1 MRLEGAQLAVEAVVG
16 GDPGLAWRVGA
27 AIAAGDRDSR
37 RRGIAG
43 SIDNADPQRRHGLR
57 VLPSFCQ
64 QRALCPGL
72 RIENPDR
79 RVAAAVGDEGNLFSI
94 GRPAWIGVL
103 VIAVGQRKDIATM
116 VSHHPEL
123 VRLAAQVRGIDHALA
138 VGRPIGPGLPSGFFV
153 MNLRAGI
160 VGWRRHDLQAR
171 EWSARHLGWLRG
183 RSDGLGIH
191 PPETPGA
198 VDVSAVGD
206 VDDLFAIGRPGRAYL
221 VVHGAV
227 VIAGQRA
234 AILAAELLDHRMV
247 KRGVAQIVR
256 HPFVEIEH
264 ENMEVS
270 GLGGGNIGD
279 ALAIG

>member
-1 MRLEGAQLAVEAVVG
+1 IGTRL
-16 GDPGLAWRVGA
+16 PR
-27 AIAAGDRDSR
+27 S
-37 RRGIAG
+37 
-43 SIDNADPQRRHGLR
+43 
-57 VLPSFCQ
+57 
-64 QRALCPGL
+64 
-72 RIENPDR
+72 
-79 RVAAAVGDEGNLFSI
+79 
-94 GRPAWIGVL
+94 
-103 VIAVGQRKDIATM
+103 
-116 VSHHPEL
+116 
-123 VRLAAQVRGIDHALA
+123 
-138 VGRPIGPGLPSGFFV
+138 FFV
-153 MNLRAGI
+153 MDLRAGI
-160 VGWRRHDLQAR
+160 VRRRRHGLQAR
-171 EWSARHLGWLRG
+171 ERSARYLGWLRG

-198 VDVSAVGD
+198 VNMSAVGD

-234 AILAAELLDHRMV
+234 AILAAELVDHRMV

-256 HPFVEIEH
+256 HPLVEIEN